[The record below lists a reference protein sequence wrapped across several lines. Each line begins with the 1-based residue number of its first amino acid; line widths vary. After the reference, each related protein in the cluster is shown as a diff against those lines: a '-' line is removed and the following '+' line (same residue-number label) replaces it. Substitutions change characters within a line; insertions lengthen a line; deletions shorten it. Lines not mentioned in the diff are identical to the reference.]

1 MSLIASKLHNIK
13 PSATL
18 SLTQKA
24 LELQKQGRDII
35 SLTVGEP
42 DSDTPQNIKEAAIRA
57 INAGFTKYTSVDGI
71 SELKIAI
78 QKKFLRENNLDY
90 DIREIIVGAGAKQVI
105 YNLFMAS
112 INEGDEVIIPAP
124 YWVSYVDIVL
134 LAGGVPVVVE
144 CTMEESFKLTHHKLR
159 KHITDKTK
167 WIILNSPSNPTGAI
181 YSAEEL
187 EMIAEVMRECQH
199 VYTMTDD
206 IYEHIIFD
214 EKKFHSLAAI
224 APDLQSR
231 IFVVNGISKS
241 YAMTG
246 WRIGYGAGPK
256 ELIKAMTLIQSQSTS
271 NPSSISQY
279 AAIEALSGDQSFI
292 AKQNKEFMERRNFVA
307 TQLNQIEGMDCLL
320 PDGAFYLFPSCKS
333 FFGKKMPSGAII
345 NDSNDFAEYLLQY
358 ADVAVV
364 PGSAFGLEGHFRVSI
379 AVSKTSL
386 IAACIR
392 ITEACEKILYSVR

>member
-1 MSLIASKLHNIK
+1 MSLIASKLKNIK

-18 SLTQKA
+18 ALSQKA
-24 LELQKQGRDII
+24 VELQKNGRDII

-42 DSDTPQNIKEAAIRA
+42 DFDTPQNIKDAAIKA
-57 INAGFTKYTSVDGI
+57 INAGFTKYTNVDGI

-78 QKKFLRENNLDY
+78 QKKLLKENGLDY
-90 DIREIIVGAGAKQVI
+90 DTKEIIVSTGAKQVI

-112 INEGDEVIIPAP
+112 INPGDEVIIPAP

-134 LAGGVPVVVE
+134 LAGGTPVIIE
-144 CTMEESFKLTHHKLR
+144 CTMEEGFKLTHHKLR

-167 WIILNSPSNPTGAI
+167 WIIINSPSNPTGSVYTAQ
-181 YSAEEL
+181 EL
-187 EMIAEVMRECQH
+187 EMIAEVMRECKH
-199 VYTMTDD
+199 VYVMTDD

-214 EKKFHSLAAI
+214 DRKFEVLGAV

-231 IFVVNGISKS
+231 IFVVNGVSKS

-292 AKQNKEFMERRNFVA
+292 ATQNLEFQKRRNFVV
-307 TQLNQIEGMDCLL
+307 TQLSQIEGMDCIN
-320 PDGAFYLFPSCKS
+320 PDGAFYIFPSCKN

-364 PGSAFGLEGHFRVSI
+364 PGSAFGLDGYFRISI
-379 AVSKTSL
+379 AVSKPSL
-386 IAACIR
+386 VTACIR
-392 ITEACEKILYSVR
+392 IIDVCEKLLY